1 MFDKSKYIPRL
12 IDDMVDLYLSTFGAV
27 CLEGPKWCG
36 NTWTSQLHSK
46 SAFFVGSPKDNFANR
61 QLARLEVSKALE
73 GKAPH
78 LIDEWQEVGSIWDAV
93 RAEVDESNEVGRFIL
108 TGSATPQQKGVLHS
122 GTGRIACLKMHPMS
136 LYELGLSHA
145 LVSFEDVCDGKEIG
159 VQNSMS
165 PSLEELIGFVIAEIG
180 RAHV

>member
-1 MFDKSKYIPRL
+1 MFDKSKYRPRL

-36 NTWTSQLHSK
+36 KTWTSQLHSK

-108 TGSATPQQKGVLHS
+108 TGSATPQQKGVLHQYRAVLDVLEVARPHKAVIQTAFLRPFDCCRAFGS
-122 GTGRIACLKMHPMS
+122 IRENAVA
-136 LYELGLSHA
+136 GLA
-145 LVSFEDVCDGKEIG
+145 NIRL
-159 VQNSMS
+159 
-165 PSLEELIGFVIAEIG
+165 FV
-180 RAHV
+180 

>member
-1 MFDKSKYIPRL
+1 MFDKAKYRPRL

-36 NTWTSQLHSK
+36 KTWTSQMHSK

-78 LIDEWQEVGSIWDAV
+78 LIDE
-93 RAEVDESNEVGRFIL
+93 
-108 TGSATPQQKGVLHS
+108 
-122 GTGRIACLKMHPMS
+122 
-136 LYELGLSHA
+136 
-145 LVSFEDVCDGKEIG
+145 
-159 VQNSMS
+159 
-165 PSLEELIGFVIAEIG
+165 
-180 RAHV
+180 